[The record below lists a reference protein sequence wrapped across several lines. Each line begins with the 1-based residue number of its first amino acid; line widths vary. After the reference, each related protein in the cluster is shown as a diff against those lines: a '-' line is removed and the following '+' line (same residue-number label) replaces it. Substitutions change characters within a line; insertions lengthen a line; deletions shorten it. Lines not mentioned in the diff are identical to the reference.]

1 MNLPDR
7 YRQVVARREMSEDAA
22 QLRAVA
28 VLDRVARELT
38 AASQPRGLGGRLREL
53 LGGQRRAAPVR
64 GAYLWGGVGRGKTF
78 LMDLFCESLPFAAKS
93 RFHFHRLM
101 NRVHG
106 RLAAL
111 KDQPDPLALVADEL
125 AAECRVLCFD
135 EFFVTDIA
143 DAMILGRLL
152 DALFARG
159 VTLVATSN
167 IPPEDLY
174 RGGLQ
179 RARFLPA
186 IDAILAHTEV
196 VHVDGLTDYRLRIL
210 EAAEMWLTPADAAA
224 EAALAD
230 CFRNMAA
237 EDGTEGEALEVLGR
251 EIQTRRRSDGIA
263 WFGFDA
269 LCLGPRSAD
278 DYIELSRWFHTI
290 LVSGVPVMDER
301 LENEARRF
309 IALVDE
315 LYDRRVKLIVS
326 AEAPIGGIY
335 RGQRLAREFERTRSR
350 LLEMQSLEY
359 LAAEHLA

>member
-38 AASQPRGLGGRLREL
+38 AAGRPRGLGGRLREL
-53 LGGQRRAAPVR
+53 LGGKRRAAPVR

-78 LMDLFCESLPFAAKS
+78 LMDLFCESLPFAGKS

-111 KDQPDPLALVADEL
+111 KDRPDPLALVADEL

-230 CFRNMAA
+230 CFRSMAP

-251 EIQTRRRSDGIA
+251 EIRTRRRSDGIA
-263 WFGFDA
+263 WFGFDT

-278 DYIELSRWFHTI
+278 DYIELSRWFHTL

-301 LENEARRF
+301 HENEARRF